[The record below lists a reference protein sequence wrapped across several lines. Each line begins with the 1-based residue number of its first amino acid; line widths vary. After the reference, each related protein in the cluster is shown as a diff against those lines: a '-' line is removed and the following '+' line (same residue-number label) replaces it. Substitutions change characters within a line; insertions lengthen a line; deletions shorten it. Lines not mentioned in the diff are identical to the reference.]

1 MKKGVYKISEV
12 ERKPVVRISTGIRHL
27 NGIYGGGLP
36 RGRVSI
42 WSGAPGVG
50 KSRTTIDI
58 AKRINKM
65 GGMVLYF
72 QNEVAPEEFAVWVV
86 DDEIDPSRFL
96 CSNYDT
102 IEEQIEAIRKYRPDF
117 VVTDSLNMIQGFSSS
132 TKIRDIMNGFKE
144 VIAEVEAHAILIGH
158 LNKAGET
165 KGNSDIPHLVDIV
178 CHLKP
183 HKDWKDDYGNKH
195 NALKGVFII
204 VVDKNRY
211 GESDGWVAFQHDADG
226 VHEVTSIYTV
236 TGQEVVAPQEENGL
250 SKVFGG
256 LFRWLESKTG

>member
-12 ERKPVVRISTGIRHL
+12 EKKEVVRISTGIPHL
-27 NGIYGGGLP
+27 DGIYGEGLP

-58 AKRINKM
+58 AKRINM
-65 GGMVLYF
+65 AGGMVLYF
-72 QNEVAPEEFAVWVV
+72 QNEVAPDEFAGWVV
-86 DDEIDPSRFL
+86 GDGIDPNRFL

-102 IEEQIEAIRKYRPDF
+102 IEEQIAAIKMYRPDF

-132 TKIRDIMNGFKE
+132 TKIRDIMNGFKQ
-144 VIAEVEAHAILIGH
+144 VIAEVDAHAVLIGH
-158 LNKAGET
+158 LNKEGVT
-165 KGNSDIPHLVDIV
+165 KGNSDIPHLVDVV

-183 HKDWKDDYGNKH
+183 HEDWKDDYGNVHK
-195 NALKGVFII
+195 ALHGVFYI

-211 GESDGWVAFQHDADG
+211 GDKDGWVAFRHTDVG
-226 VHEVTSIYTV
+226 ISEVSSIY
-236 TGQEVVAPQEENGL
+236 GDISREVVAPTQQHPL

-256 LFRWLESKTG
+256 IFRWLESKTG